1 MLEINGFLLEKGNL
15 LDRLNYYCELEEED
29 FKWKDYQNFGGLQAV
44 IVLKNMNDINI
55 SARCYSIMYNYCANQ
70 YLRGLYS
77 LRSTDIVKIAALKMH
92 S

>member
-1 MLEINGFLLEKGNL
+1 MLDKGNL
-15 LDRLNYYCELEEED
+15 LDKLNYYSELDEED
-29 FKWKDYQNFGGLQAV
+29 FKWRDYQNFGGLQAV
-44 IVLKNMNDINI
+44 IVLKNVNDINV
-55 SARCYSIMYNYCANQ
+55 SERCHSIMYNYCANQ